1 MEDACQSVVA
11 GLASDVDGPLVVA
24 SVVVAAAEPFGG
36 VACVGETVAGVAWHL
51 AGGVQLLI
59 GEVQL
64 LAGVSV
70 GAEILVAAFQLLACD
85 AAVVAVVVAVVV
97 ALAVALRFAFDFVSV
112 AELAVVAGLL
122 VVLQLLAD
130 CKTAAGAAPLAPAV
144 VHLMSSSIGFFID

>member
-1 MEDACQSVVA
+1 MEDACQPVVA
-11 GLASDVDGPLVVA
+11 ALASDVDGPLVVA

-51 AGGVQLLI
+51 V
-59 GEVQL
+59 GEAQL

-70 GAEILVAAFQLLACD
+70 GVEILVAAFQLLACD